1 MGRWSPEPR
10 RGNLKPPEP
19 LAKLLDRAVA
29 ALRAAE
35 PGWAPGRFA
44 GLAGELERVAAAGP
58 TPAARRAEL
67 RELAGALRA
76 YFKSAAEDPRENDGL
91 CQVELTGSALRCYL
105 TVFPPRRGGRQLSS
119 EECFREIDLHQVT
132 TGLDSA
138 AVRRAVAE
146 MQASADVI
154 CSVLVAEGRAPGAP
168 APPQLELTV
177 PHLAK
182 PDLRLD
188 TRWLLANLPRQIR
201 ELKEGE
207 AVGRYRAGLPGE
219 PGITV
224 RGRPLAGPT
233 AEELRYELGGGLRV
247 SRAATGELV
256 TTSPGQLV
264 VDARRAEVLPLFL
277 VEGDYGPPSPEISF
291 RGLVIVLGNLAGL
304 RLDADEVIIAGNC
317 EKSEVHSA
325 GDVFVGGGVVGKREG
340 RIFAD
345 GRVAARHVSD
355 AEIEALGDVIVT
367 NTITYSNVTS
377 NARVV
382 VTAERGAIVGGKVS
396 ALRGIEARSVGSDFG
411 TYTVTAAGRDFLTAR
426 RLERL
431 REIIRVHEDNLAKIT
446 DLKARLV
453 KANVDVRRL
462 PPEKQDI
469 YLGVLRKE
477 AKSQMELASLA
488 RRRDKL
494 NQALADVL
502 EATIRI
508 REELFPPVRVE
519 IADAIREIEEH
530 LRGVVV
536 FRDHKEGIVARQS
549 APGPGAEAAD
559 TGGSK

>member
-1 MGRWSPEPR
+1 
-10 RGNLKPPEP
+10 
-19 LAKLLDRAVA
+19 
-29 ALRAAE
+29 
-35 PGWAPGRFA
+35 
-44 GLAGELERVAAAGP
+44 
-58 TPAARRAEL
+58 
-67 RELAGALRA
+67 
-76 YFKSAAEDPRENDGL
+76 
-91 CQVELTGSALRCYL
+91 
-105 TVFPPRRGGRQLSS
+105 
-119 EECFREIDLHQVT
+119 
-132 TGLDSA
+132 
-138 AVRRAVAE
+138 
-146 MQASADVI
+146 
-154 CSVLVAEGRAPGAP
+154 
-168 APPQLELTV
+168 
-177 PHLAK
+177 
-182 PDLRLD
+182 
-188 TRWLLANLPRQIR
+188 
-201 ELKEGE
+201 
-207 AVGRYRAGLPGE
+207 
-219 PGITV
+219 
-224 RGRPLAGPT
+224 
-233 AEELRYELGGGLRV
+233 
-247 SRAATGELV
+247 
-256 TTSPGQLV
+256 
-264 VDARRAEVLPLFL
+264 
-277 VEGDYGPPSPEISF
+277 
-291 RGLVIVLGNLAGL
+291 
-304 RLDADEVIIAGNC
+304 
-317 EKSEVHSA
+317 
-325 GDVFVGGGVVGKREG
+325 
-340 RIFAD
+340 
-345 GRVAARHVSD
+345 
-355 AEIEALGDVIVT
+355 
-367 NTITYSNVTS
+367 
-377 NARVV
+377 VV